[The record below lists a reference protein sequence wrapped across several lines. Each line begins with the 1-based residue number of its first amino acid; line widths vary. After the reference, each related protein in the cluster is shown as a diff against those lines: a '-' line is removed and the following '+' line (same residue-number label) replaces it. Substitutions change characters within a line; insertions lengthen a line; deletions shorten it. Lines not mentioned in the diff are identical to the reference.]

1 MNTFA
6 YAFAGFGEVLI
17 GWRIETTGQTAMVF
31 AVVAIS
37 CLISALISPFI
48 RR

>member
-6 YAFAGFGEVLI
+6 YAFAGLGEPLI
-17 GWRIETTGQTAMVF
+17 GWMIEARGQTELIF
-31 AVVAIS
+31 AVVAAS
-37 CLISALISPFI
+37 CLIGAVISPFI

>member
-6 YAFAGFGEVLI
+6 YVFAGLGEPLI
-17 GWRIETTGQTAMVF
+17 GWVIESKGQTSLVF
-31 AVVAIS
+31 GVVGTA
-37 CLISALISPFI
+37 CLAGALIAPFI